1 MYPEYENERVSTTF
15 WQDFSIAEKFGIDAV
30 KDTYKRAFAEWKN
43 SYKYLTELVM
53 VLNHKCWQQFDLGNT
68 RLSGIYGEMY
78 YAANDWAYAS
88 LTGDELDF
96 YFHVTD

>member
-15 WQDFSIAEKFGIDAV
+15 WQDFSIAEKFGIIAV
-30 KDTYKRAFAEWKN
+30 KDTYKRAFTEWKN

-53 VLNHKCWQQFDLGNT
+53 VLNHKAWLHYGNGNT
-68 RLSGIYGEMY
+68 GLSELYSDLY
-78 YAANDWAYAS
+78 HDANDWAYAN